1 MSGIV
6 GKILIWAMTALVGV
20 LGLQSNMRPEPKT
33 APSEPAVV
41 VPLSQSKATSLFEFT
56 VNTINGEAQPL
67 SKYRG
72 NVVLVVNTASRCG
85 LTPQY
90 AQLEKLYRENRDK
103 GFVVI
108 GFPSNSFRQELPTNQ
123 AVAEFCE
130 VNFGVTFPL
139 MEITEV
145 RGKEISPVYRF
156 LSQNLRGSPEPDWN
170 FAKFLVDRDGQPVRF
185 FSARISPESGDVQS
199 AIREELQ
206 RRAQ

>member
-6 GKILIWAMTALVGV
+6 GKILVWAITSLVGV
-20 LGLQSNMRPEPKT
+20 LGLQSNMRPEPNT
-33 APSEPAVV
+33 APSEPAVAS
-41 VPLSQSKATSLFEFT
+41 PISQSASTSLFDFT
-56 VNTINGEAQPL
+56 VNAINGEAHPL

-90 AQLEKLYRENRDK
+90 AQLQKLYQENKDK

-123 AVAEFCE
+123 AVAEFCT

-145 RGKEISPVYRF
+145 RGQGASPVFQF
-156 LSQNLRGSPEPDWN
+156 LRSNLPGNPEPDWN
-170 FAKFLVDRDGQPVRF
+170 FAKYLVNRKGQPVRF
-185 FSARISPESGDVQS
+185 FSARISPESDDVQS
-199 AIREELQ
+199 AIREELE
-206 RRAQ
+206 RRDE